1 MVEGERVLGQP
12 VLGYRIGMSG
22 IGSLT
27 YFVNAK
33 KQLVRVATRGGSG
46 GDRGVDQTFY
56 DFGVP
61 ADITAP
67 PSDQVAPG

>member
-1 MVEGERVLGQP
+1 
-12 VLGYRIGMSG
+12 MSG